1 MSSVIRQS
9 SAALQLPPG
18 HTFDWP
24 FRTRALTRWCLAL
37 AAVVVLMGAGS
48 RGLANALSDADTAFA
63 AGDYP
68 AAMRAYESALSSQGP
83 SAGLYYNLAM
93 TQLRQSQPA
102 EAALS
107 LRRAILLDPRRAD
120 ARVALSDLE
129 RSQGIA
135 PEPSAWTV
143 RWRQILAEY
152 APLKALTITGS
163 VVAWTGAFLLL
174 FAIFRSARKF
184 WPVTISLT
192 LLVVGKAIFLA
203 AYLADPRVS
212 ERDAAVVLA
221 GSGASLLA
229 APADQSAVV
238 MKVPAGAN
246 LYVHRRSGEWSYCET
261 PTGEKGWTSSKAIER
276 VVPSA

>member
-1 MSSVIRQS
+1 MKNCINHCVLVLSYS
-9 SAALQLPPG
+9 
-18 HTFDWP
+18 FD
-24 FRTRALTRWCLAL
+24 RSLRARARALWSCSL
-37 AAVVVLMGAGS
+37 AAFLILLGS
-48 RGLANALSDADTAFA
+48 SSRSFANALSDADAAFA

-107 LRRAILLDPRRAD
+107 LRRAILLDPRRSD

-129 RSQGIA
+129 RSQGIT
-135 PEPSAWTV
+135 PEPSAWTA
-143 RWRQILAEY
+143 RWRQILAEKVSLS
-152 APLKALTITGS
+152 AMSITGS
-163 VVAWTGAFLLL
+163 VLAWTGAFWLL
-174 FAIFRSARKF
+174 FVIFRKGRKF
-184 WPVTISLT
+184 WPVTLSLA
-192 LLVVGKAIFLA
+192 LLFVGKAVFLA

-221 GSGASLLA
+221 GSGVSLLA

-261 PTGEKGWTSSKAIER
+261 PTGEKGWTSTKAIER
-276 VVPSA
+276 VVPTA